1 VTRHGVGLTGTQ
13 LEQRYRVDSLLARG
27 GMSTVYRGL
36 DTRLDRPVAIK
47 VMDPRF
53 SADRSFIDRFER
65 EARAAARLHH
75 PHVVAVYDQGV
86 DGEDVFLVMELVNGG
101 TLRDLLRREGAL
113 PAPVALSVLEPVLSA
128 LAAAHGTGLVH
139 RDIKPENVL
148 IGDGGVVKV
157 ADFGLVRAI
166 AGTTTTNNS
175 VILGTVAYL
184 SPEQVTTGVADA
196 RSDVYAAGLVL
207 YELLTGQ
214 PPFSGDT
221 ALSVA
226 YRHVNEDVPAPS
238 ATRPAI
244 PGALDELVLRATRRD
259 PALRQADAREFL
271 AELERVRSEL
281 GVLPT
286 QVPVPVPETVQ
297 VPAASSSVD
306 LPTDR
311 VARSAGSAPSAE
323 SGHNGSGPRDPAGE
337 PTLRRLPVIRPSPI
351 GPQGTRAIARAEI
364 EAAAHAESAIAPPER
379 PVHAE
384 HHLNDPFIR
393 ERVRRR
399 RAAIL
404 WLIAVLL
411 LATTI
416 GVAAWW
422 LGSGRWTAVPNVEG
436 IDHVVAEQQLR
447 AAYLAPK
454 ITEELNNTVPAGA
467 VIRTDPVQGQK
478 VLRGAGITV
487 VVSKGKPTVP
497 NVAQGVAPSD
507 AGKAIRDAGLV
518 PRTDDAAN
526 QFSDTVPN
534 GTVLAL
540 NPGPGTR
547 LDGGGTVTIVLSKGP
562 APKAVPNVVGKTKDE
577 AFTILKAA
585 GFQPSE
591 TAEFSDKV
599 DGGHVISTSPAA
611 GTTVPATADK
621 HVTVVVSNTVTLPEV
636 GGQRLQ
642 DAQAT
647 LQKLGLQVT
656 VQDYSFGQHRQ
667 DLRVVV
673 MSPGAG
679 TRVQPNTTVTLAV
692 F

>member
-1 VTRHGVGLTGTQ
+1 VTRHGVGLTGTR

-128 LAAAHGTGLVH
+128 LAAAHRTGLVH

-148 IGDGGVVKV
+148 IGNGGVVKV

-184 SPEQVTTGVADA
+184 SPEQVTTGIADT

-244 PGALDELVLRATRRD
+244 PAALDEFVLRATRRD
-259 PALRQADAREFL
+259 PALRPADAGEFL

-281 GVLPT
+281 GVRAT
-286 QVPVPVPETVQ
+286 QVPVPVPEAVAL
-297 VPAASSSVD
+297 PAASSSVD

-311 VARSAGSAPSAE
+311 VGRSAGSAPSAE

-337 PTLRRLPVIRPSPI
+337 PTLRRLPVVRPSPI

-364 EAAAHAESAIAPPER
+364 EAAAHAELAVAPP
-379 PVHAE
+379 VHRGRAAQ
-384 HHLNDPFIR
+384 LNDPYLR
-393 ERVRRR
+393 ERVRKRR
-399 RAAIL
+399 SAIL

-422 LGSGRWTAVPNVEG
+422 LGSGRWTAVPQVEG

-454 ITEELNNTVPAGA
+454 ITEELNNTVPVGA

-534 GTVLAL
+534 GTVFGL

-562 APKAVPNVVGKTKDE
+562 APKQVPNVVGKTKEE
-577 AFTILKAA
+577 AVAILKAA

-591 TAEFSDKV
+591 TTEFSDKV
-599 DGGHVISTSPAA
+599 DGGHVISTSP
-611 GTTVPATADK
+611 PANTLVGATGDK
-621 HVTVVVSNTVTLPEV
+621 HVTVVVSNTITLPDV

-656 VQDYSFGQHRQ
+656 VQDYSFGHRQ
-667 DLRVVV
+667 DARVYA

-679 TRVQPNTTVTLAV
+679 TRVQPNTTVTLIV